1 MNTVLTHHLRAE
13 GLQCIRNDMVL
24 FDDLNLSLASGEMMQ
39 LIGPNGSG
47 KTSLLRIICGL
58 AQATEGVVYWNDV
71 SVTDSDEY
79 VHQVNYVG
87 HQNGIK
93 AELTAAENLAFSIAL
108 YNTQEG
114 ATPEQALKEFG
125 LYGYED
131 TPVAKLSSGQKRR
144 VALSRLLLTKAHLW
158 ILDEPYTSV
167 DTEGRRFIAS
177 VIARHLHNGGMLI
190 MVSHEPVEIPGIEI
204 KEVHLGNG

>member
-1 MNTVLTHHLRAE
+1 MNTVPSHELRTE

-24 FDDLNLSLASGEMMQ
+24 FEDLKLSLASGEMMQ
-39 LIGPNGSG
+39 LVGPNGSG

-58 AQATEGVVYWNDV
+58 AQATEGYVYWNDINIA
-71 SVTDSDEY
+71 DSEDY
-79 VHQVNYVG
+79 IHQVNYVG

-93 AELTAAENLAFSIAL
+93 AELTPAENLAFSVAL
-108 YNTQEG
+108 YNTLEG

-131 TPVAKLSSGQKRR
+131 TPVSKLSSGQKRR

-167 DTEGRRFIAS
+167 DNKGRQFIAE
-177 VIARHLHNGGMLI
+177 VIARHLKEGGMLI
-190 MVSHEPVEIPGIEI
+190 IVSHEPVDVPAIEI
-204 KEVHLGNG
+204 KKVHLGND